1 MIHLRT
7 IMILAVL
14 LLPSWLTPARA
25 HNPVL
30 INGTIVTPERV
41 IPNGWVAIE
50 HGKILSITETK
61 PAIDAAHTLVT
72 KDIVFPGFV
81 DLHNHPIYGIFPRW
95 KAPQQFASRY
105 QWRGHQAYLSSIQT
119 PEGKLVT
126 THFCDMD
133 AYVELQALAG
143 GTTSILGLYQPA
155 DTATVPDCVKGLARN
170 LDWASGFHGDS
181 VGHEPIANVL
191 GVRPTDWNILSPQ
204 AVEMAKTGNYDLLAV
219 HLGEGRRDDADSRA
233 EFATLKSM
241 NLLNAKTVVIHGVA
255 LNEADFGEMQ
265 KAETSFIWSPRS
277 NFELYGQTADVPA
290 AIRQHVTMALAPDWS
305 PTGSMN
311 MLAEIGY
318 AKTVSDRDF
327 GGALSAHQLFDMAT
341 SVPAKIAKID
351 DKVGSL
357 RAGLYADLFLLRG
370 DASDVYATLAKASPQ
385 DVTLTMVNGVAIY
398 GANAH
403 LKALGITDA
412 APTTICGTQRAVN
425 PQAVPAG
432 TPAQIS
438 GRLSAALKQEG
449 LKLASLAECPAKSK
463 AP

>member
-1 MIHLRT
+1 
-7 IMILAVL
+7 MILTL
-14 LLPSWLTPARA
+14 LLLAAPARA
-25 HNPVL
+25 EDAVL
-30 INGTIVTPERV
+30 INGAVVTPERV
-41 IPNGWVAIE
+41 IPNGWLAIQD
-50 HGKILSITETK
+50 GKILSISSTK
-61 PAIDAAHTLVT
+61 PTITAAHTLVT

-95 KAPQQFASRY
+95 KAPEQFASRY

-126 THFCDMD
+126 SQFCDMD

-155 DTATVPDCVKGLARN
+155 DTPTVPECVTGLARN
-170 LDWASGFHGDS
+170 LDWASGFHGAG

-191 GVRPTDWNILSPQ
+191 GVGQKDFEILSPQ
-204 AVEMAKTGNYDLLAV
+204 AVQMAKTGKYDLLAV

-233 EFATLKSM
+233 EFAKLKSM
-241 NLLNAKTVVIHGVA
+241 NLLNSKTAVIHGVA
-255 LNEADFGEMQ
+255 LSEADFGEMQ
-265 KAETSFIWSPRS
+265 KAGTAFIWSPRS

-290 AIRQHVTMALAPDWS
+290 ALRQHVTMALAPDWS

-327 GGALSAHQLFDMAT
+327 AGALSAHQLFDMAT
-341 SVPAKIAKID
+341 RIPAKIAKID

-357 RAGLYADLFLLRG
+357 KAGLYADLFLLRG
-370 DASDVYATLAKASPQ
+370 DTTDVYATLAKAAPE

-398 GANAH
+398 GTGDH
-403 LKALGITDA
+403 LKALGADT
-412 APTTICGTQRAVN
+412 APVAICGTQRAVN
-425 PQAVPAG
+425 PKAVSAG
-432 TPAQIS
+432 TPAQITA
-438 GRLSAALKQEG
+438 RLTAALKQEG
-449 LKLASLAECPAKSK
+449 LKLAALAECPAKSM
-463 AP
+463 AR